1 MKKLVVL
8 LHGVGSSGAD
18 LEGLGHYFQPSFPDV
33 IFSSPNGTEKFDG
46 GGAGYQWFSVTGVTE
61 ASRPGRIVNARAAFD
76 AAIQQIFAK
85 HAIDPEQ
92 DQVIF
97 LGFSQGSIMALDA
110 LVSARLPLAGVV
122 AFSGRLSSPQ
132 PYATAS
138 NTPVLLVHGQ
148 ADPVI
153 PWQESESAAAKLSEV
168 GIPVTT
174 FFETALP
181 HTISMDGIN
190 KATAFIS
197 QCFSKA

>member
-18 LEGLGHYFQPSFPDV
+18 LEGLGHFFQPMFPDV

-46 GGAGYQWFSVTGVTE
+46 GGAGYQWFSVAGVTE
-61 ASRPGRIVNARAAFD
+61 ASRPGRIVEARTAFD
-76 AAIQQIFAK
+76 AAIKQIFAG
-85 HAIDPEQ
+85 HDIDPSQ
-92 DQVIF
+92 DRVIF

-110 LVSARLPLAGVV
+110 LVTARLPLAGVV

-132 PYATAS
+132 PYAPVS
-138 NTPVLLVHGQ
+138 DTPVLLVHGQ

-153 PWQESESAAAKLSEV
+153 PWQESESAATRLA
-168 GIPVTT
+168 GIGVPVIT
-174 FFETALP
+174 FFEPDLP
-181 HTISMDGIN
+181 HTISMAGID

-197 QCFSKA
+197 QCFSKP